1 MLETVAATD
10 TDLLD
15 TELRALHDSCGVV
28 DRSDRG
34 KLALTGAGAIEFL
47 NGQVT
52 NELADLRAGEGRYA
66 AFLTHKGKML
76 GDVRIL
82 AVGDGAAP
90 AVEPGDAAAAPGRA
104 APDELLLD
112 TERVALQAL
121 FDMIRRFKVGFAVEL
136 HKRTLERGLLSLI
149 GPASGRIAGV
159 DDIGADE
166 PSPDGAGAAAT
177 LPGEEHSNAPVEID
191 GVAAL
196 AIRTDVGVDLLCGA
210 DDTERL
216 RDALVGR
223 GASAVSEPAA
233 ECVRVE
239 RGRPRYGVDID
250 ASTIPQEAGLNERAV
265 SFTKGCYVG
274 QETVAR
280 LHYRGK
286 PNRHLRGLRLS
297 APVAGGEEL
306 RLGERSVGHVG
317 SVVVSPALGPIAL
330 ALVRR
335 EAAPGDTVAV
345 GDAGVSGQV
354 VELPFGAHG

>member
-1 MLETVAATD
+1 MLESVAATD
-10 TDLLD
+10 TDPLAA
-15 TELRALHDSCGVV
+15 ELRALHDSCGVV
-28 DRSDRG
+28 DRCERG

-52 NELADLRAGEGRYA
+52 NELADLRDGEGRYA

-82 AVGDGAAP
+82 AVGD
-90 AVEPGDAAAAPGRA
+90 EPGA

-136 HKRTLERGLLSLI
+136 HKRTVERGLLSLI
-149 GPASGRIAGV
+149 GPDSEHVARIG
-159 DDIGADE
+159 DGTDDE
-166 PSPDGAGAAAT
+166 PHADGAGAAAT
-177 LPGEEHSNAPVEID
+177 LAPEEHANTRVQID
-191 GVAAL
+191 GIGAL
-196 AIRTDVGVDLLCGA
+196 AIRTDVGVDLLCEA
-210 DDTERL
+210 PDTERL

-223 GASAVSEPAA
+223 GASAVSEQAA
-233 ECVRVE
+233 ESVRVE

-250 ASTIPQEAGLNERAV
+250 ESTIPQEAGLNERAV

-306 RLGERSVGHVG
+306 RLGERAVGRVG
-317 SVVVSPALGPIAL
+317 SVALSPALGPIAL

-335 EAAPGDTVAV
+335 EAAPGDIVAV
-345 GDAGVSGQV
+345 ADAGVSAQV
-354 VELPFGAHG
+354 VELPFEPVPGD